1 MTEDEAQR
9 SRWTFYEVVIFILTY
24 HGKSPLRIIIFY
36 FSRLKLEF
44 RVCGIKKIKKRS
56 FNC

>member
-36 FSRLKLEF
+36 FSRLKYNKAISSPSKNA
-44 RVCGIKKIKKRS
+44 V
-56 FNC
+56 